1 MEDNDADTLIFQSG
15 DKFYLWDELCNGVD
29 EIASRDIHETAGV
42 LSQEGLKK
50 LQRRRIDP
58 IHDLPP

>member
-15 DKFYLWDELCNGVD
+15 DKFYLWNELCNGVD
-29 EIASRDIHETAGV
+29 EIASRDIHVTAGV

-50 LQRRRIDP
+50 LVTETP
-58 IHDLPP
+58 Y